1 MLPIAALMLPLL
13 TPPPFLREG
22 PATIDEQVTV
32 VTTPAP
38 PFRIAILPDRT
49 TGRDWGLPYLQAAVA
64 DLNRIQP
71 DAVFT
76 VGDMIQG
83 YTRDPAEWTRQ
94 ADEWKAITDGLR
106 MPLLPVAGNHD
117 VISGSR
123 VGGDDTFGRMYLERF
138 GPLKYM
144 AELEGATVIAMFSDE
159 TFGQGGVQLG
169 DAQIGWLRT
178 QLDRA
183 QARDRP
189 IVILMHRPLWRTGGV
204 KWFERVHPLLA
215 QAGVDLVL
223 AGHFH
228 SMQDEGTR
236 DGVRYTIVGTCG
248 GSIDQHPLAG
258 QMQHI
263 SLVQLQPDGTAEVF
277 HQPVGMTLPVDFV
290 TREDQDRVYALRQ
303 GPGAV
308 RLEGALPDP
317 TDAALPTTG
326 RITLALSNPIDVPV
340 EVEVSPYTRPEP
352 WPVKGHTFVS
362 RTGIDAFNPHT
373 VDADTPYRITPL
385 ERTSTLA
392 PGATLRLPLE
402 FTWPRSA
409 TPLPPPTFQVRITF
423 TDSKGRRVPVLVWE
437 RPNVQR
443 GITLP
448 RGSGDQPPADCVAWP
463 LHAWRPSPYDTL
475 EADPT
480 LRAWLSADGRT
491 LHLAARVPDQMAV
504 GAAPAGTAADRRP
517 RDPSADAIRVE
528 WTDAQGSAWVLA
540 EPFTPFTTGSRPDD
554 RTELLA
560 SRLPEGGWQ
569 ATLAIPLPHGAPAT
583 LNVGVADNDQTYHT
597 QWRWL
602 APADHPARCMKQPE
616 SADLPQP

>member
-1 MLPIAALMLPLL
+1 MLSIAALSLPLL

-22 PATIDEQVTV
+22 SAAIDEQVTV
-32 VTTPAP
+32 VPTPPP

-83 YTRDPAEWTRQ
+83 YTRDPVEWTRQ
-94 ADEWKAITDGLR
+94 ADQWKAITDGLR

-159 TFGQGGVQLG
+159 TFGRGGVQLG
-169 DAQIGWLRT
+169 EAQIGWLRV
-178 QLDRA
+178 QLERA
-183 QARDRP
+183 RARGKP
-189 IVILMHRPLWRTGGV
+189 IVILMHRPLWRTGSV
-204 KWFERVHPLLA
+204 KWFDRVHPLLA
-215 QAGVDLVL
+215 EAGVDLVL

-263 SLVQLQPDGTAEVF
+263 SLVQLQSDGTTEVF

-308 RLEGALPDP
+308 KLEDALPDP
-317 TDAALPTTG
+317 TDAASPSTG
-326 RITLALSNPIDVPV
+326 RITLVLRNPIDVPV

-352 WPVKGHTFVS
+352 WQVEGHAFMS

-373 VDADTPYRITPL
+373 VDGDTPYRMQPP
-385 ERTSTLA
+385 EHPVTLA
-392 PGATLRLPLE
+392 PGDTRRLPLE
-402 FTWPRSA
+402 FTWPR
-409 TPLPPPTFQVRITF
+409 TTEPLPPPTFQVRLTF
-423 TDSKGRRVPVLVWE
+423 TDSRGRRVPVFVWE
-437 RPNVQR
+437 RPDVQR
-443 GITLP
+443 RIALP
-448 RGSGDQPPADCVAWP
+448 RGSDGQPPAGSVTWP

-480 LRAWLSADGRT
+480 VQAWIGSDGRS
-491 LHLAARVPDQMAV
+491 LQLLVRVPDHLAV
-504 GAAPAGTAADRRP
+504 GAASAGTAPERRQ

-528 WTDAQGSAWVLA
+528 WTDAEGSAWALA
-540 EPFTPFTTGSRPDD
+540 EPFTPFITGSRPDD
-554 RTELLA
+554 RTVLRA
-560 SRLPEGGWQ
+560 IRLPEGGWQ
-569 ATLAIPLPHGAPAT
+569 ATLAIPLDHGAPAT

-602 APADHPARCMKQPE
+602 APAEHPARCIQP
-616 SADLPQP
+616 

>member
-1 MLPIAALMLPLL
+1 MAMLPIALLLLLL

-22 PATIDEQVTV
+22 PATIDEQVTAV
-32 VTTPAP
+32 STPTP

-49 TGRDWGLPYLQAAVA
+49 TGRDWGLPYLQAAVD

-94 ADEWKAITDGLR
+94 ADEWKAITDRLR

-123 VGGDDTFGRMYLERF
+123 VGGDDTFGRLYLERF

-178 QLDRA
+178 QLERA
-183 QARDRP
+183 RARGKP
-189 IVILMHRPLWRTGGV
+189 IVILMHRPLWRTGSV
-204 KWFERVHPLLA
+204 NWFERVHPLLA
-215 QAGVDLVL
+215 EAGVDLVL

-258 QMQHI
+258 QLQHI
-263 SLVQLQPDGTAEVF
+263 SLVQLQPDGSVEVF

-290 TREDQDRVYALRQ
+290 TRKDQDRVHALRQ

-308 RLEGALPDP
+308 KLEGALPDP
-317 TDAALPTTG
+317 TDAASSDTG
-326 RITLALSNPIDVPV
+326 QITVVLTNPIDVPI
-340 EVEVSPYTRPEP
+340 EVTLTPYTHPEP
-352 WPVKGHTFVS
+352 WPVEGHAFVS
-362 RTGIDAFNPHT
+362 RTAIDAFNPHT
-373 VDADTPYRITPL
+373 VDADTPYRMTPPA
-385 ERTSTLA
+385 RPVTLS
-392 PGATLRLPLE
+392 PGETLRLPLQ
-402 FTWPRSA
+402 FTWPR
-409 TPLPPPTFQVRITF
+409 TREPLPPPTFRVQLTF
-423 TDSKGRRVPVLVWE
+423 TDSKGRRVPVFVWE
-437 RPNVQR
+437 RPDVQR
-443 GITLP
+443 TVILS
-448 RGSGDQPPADCVAWP
+448 RGSQDQPPTDGLAWP

-480 LRAWLSADGRT
+480 MQAWLAADGQT
-491 LHLAARVPDQMAV
+491 LHLALHVPDQLPV
-504 GAAPAGTAADRRP
+504 GAAPAGTSPQRRE

-528 WTDAQGSAWVLA
+528 WTDADGAAWVLA
-540 EPFTPFTTGSRPDD
+540 EPFTPFTGGSRPDGGL
-554 RTELLA
+554 ELQA
-560 SRLPEGGWQ
+560 RRLPEGGWR
-569 ATLAIPLPHGAPAT
+569 ATLAIPLVHGIPVT

-602 APADHPARCMKQPE
+602 APVGHPARCIEP
-616 SADLPQP
+616 